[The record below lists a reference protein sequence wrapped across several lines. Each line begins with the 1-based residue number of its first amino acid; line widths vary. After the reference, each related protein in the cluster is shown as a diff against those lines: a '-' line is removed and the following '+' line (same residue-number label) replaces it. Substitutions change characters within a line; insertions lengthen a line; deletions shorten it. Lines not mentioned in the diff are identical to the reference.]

1 MSPEELKKLE
11 ENGQMD
17 MFKKTKDNQPKLLT
31 ESEFIDNLAT
41 ESRFVSINTK
51 TGGIM
56 ITPIA
61 DGATL
66 IDMKKDNPDFIT
78 QVQKV
83 SDEYIPDK
91 SDNIPVYERLR
102 DLRNKKMLIESIP
115 KDFKDGI
122 DKDAVSLIN
131 ELKSESQYDADDTD
145 IEEPEKAPDVK
156 PLKSLKKPK
165 M

>member
-31 ESEFIDNLAT
+31 ESEFIDTLAT

-78 QVQKV
+78 QVQRV

-131 ELKSESQYDADDTD
+131 ELKSESQYDADDID

-156 PLKSLKKPK
+156 PRLRASKIKL
-165 M
+165 

>member
-41 ESRFVSINTK
+41 ESRFVSINIK

-131 ELKSESQYDADDTD
+131 ELESESQYDADDTD

-156 PLKSLKKPK
+156 PRLKASK
-165 M
+165 MKL